1 MKTIIAIVFAASL
14 AACAHGP
21 QLSAKPPVQH
31 HVKRAAPVI
40 KPPVVVPPVAPP
52 VVAPAPQAAPTP
64 EQSFKHRWLRLFFR
78 ERALSK

>member
-1 MKTIIAIVFAASL
+1 MKTLIAIVFAASL

-40 KPPVVVPPVAPP
+40 KPPVVVPPV
-52 VVAPAPQAAPTP
+52 VAPAPQAAPSP
-64 EQSFKHRWLRLFFR
+64 EQSFKHKWLRLFFR
-78 ERALSK
+78 ERALSR